1 MPPDEQSI
9 TSTPFGFTSLASATL
24 WSGPQPASSC
34 TERRRN
40 SGFEAGQCARTLS
53 TTSIAKRMRFN
64 SLPPYSSLR
73 TLENGERNWWIR

>member
-24 WSGPQPASSC
+24 WSGPQPESSS

-40 SGFEAGQCARTLS
+40 SGCEAGQCARTLS
-53 TTSIAKRMRFN
+53 TTSMAKRMRFN
-64 SLPPYSSLR
+64 SLPP
-73 TLENGERNWWIR
+73 